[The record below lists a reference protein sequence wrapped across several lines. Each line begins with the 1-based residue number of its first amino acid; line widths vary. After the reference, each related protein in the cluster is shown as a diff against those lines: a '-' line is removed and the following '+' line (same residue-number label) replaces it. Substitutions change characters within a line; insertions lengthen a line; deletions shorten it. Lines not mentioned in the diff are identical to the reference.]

1 MGESKE
7 AITLKIIV
15 IGMAVIFILSLA
27 VIVFFILYQ
36 RKLLAQQ
43 KRHQE
48 KETRYQKELLKT
60 SILSQEKERNRIAKE
75 LHDDVGALL
84 TTTKLY
90 FNQITLDLSKAEVIS
105 LTNKSLSFLDTMIES
120 VRNISRDLRPVI
132 LEKMGLIEAVQS
144 LVQSIH
150 DTGAIKIAFNNQP
163 INSLSKSSELNC
175 YRIIQELLNN
185 TLKHAEANKVI
196 IKIKSDNENLVIE
209 YEDDG
214 KGCDPETINSDG
226 GLGFKNIK
234 SRLSI
239 VSGALSF
246 PFSQQGF
253 KVKIC
258 IPYPP
263 SEKCK

>member
-1 MGESKE
+1 MGESEE

-15 IGMAVIFILSLA
+15 IGMAVIFTLSLA

-48 KETRYQKELLKT
+48 KETRYQKELLET
-60 SILSQEKERNRIAKE
+60 SILSQERERNRIAKE

-90 FNQITLDLSKAEVIS
+90 FNQITPDLPKSEIIS
-105 LTNKSLSFLDTMIES
+105 LTDRSLSFLDTMIES
-120 VRNISRDLRPVI
+120 VRTISRDLRPVI

-144 LVQSIH
+144 LVQSIQ
-150 DTGAIKIAFNNQP
+150 DTGAVRISFNYQP
-163 INSLSKSSELNC
+163 IQSLSKSRELNC
-175 YRIIQELLNN
+175 YRIVQELLNN
-185 TLKHAEANKVI
+185 TLKHANASRILIN
-196 IKIKSDNENLVIE
+196 IKTEKEYLVIA

-214 KGCDPETINSDG
+214 KGYNPDTEDHVE

-234 SRLSI
+234 SRLSV
-239 VSGALSF
+239 VSGKFYF
-246 PFSQQGF
+246 PSTQKGF
-253 KVKIC
+253 RMSIS
-258 IPYPP
+258 IPYDA
-263 SEKCK
+263 S